1 MSAVGATLQSGTRV
15 SFRSEAVVCPGPDR
29 ISGPLAGTDELTGDV
44 VLVSDYGEH
53 KNYFA
58 IISVDGIDTPL
69 LIVPVQEITIAE
81 VQPAT
86 NVKDEV
92 EPAA

>member
-15 SFRSEAVVCPGPDR
+15 SFRREAVVCPGANR
-29 ISGPLAGTDELTGDV
+29 IAQAPPRADELTGEV

-58 IISVDGIDTPL
+58 IVSVDGIDVP
-69 LIVPVQEITIAE
+69 LIVPVQKITIADA
-81 VQPAT
+81 QPAT

>member
-1 MSAVGATLQSGTRV
+1 MSAVGATLHSGTRV
-15 SFRSEAVVCPGPDR
+15 SFRCEAVVCPGPDR
-29 ISGPLAGTDELTGDV
+29 MGQALAGTDQLTGDV

-58 IISVDGIDTPL
+58 IVTVDGIDAP
-69 LIVPVQEITIAE
+69 LIVPVHEITIAE
-81 VQPAT
+81 AQPAT
-86 NVKDEV
+86 DLKDEV

>member
-1 MSAVGATLQSGTRV
+1 MSAVTAELQSGTRV

-69 LIVPVQEITIAE
+69 IVPVQEITIAE
-81 VQPAT
+81 AQPAT
-86 NVKDEV
+86 DLRDEV

>member
-1 MSAVGATLQSGTRV
+1 MAAVGATLQSGTRV
-15 SFRSEAVVCPGPDR
+15 SFRREVVVCPGPDR
-29 ISGPLAGTDELTGDV
+29 IGRAPAGTDELTGDV

-58 IISVDGIDTPL
+58 IVSVDGIDAP

-86 NVKDEV
+86 DLKDEV